1 MEYLSY
7 VYEKI
12 FGGSPPTTDDTEGA
26 FHTPRKVICFGNV
39 LLDRLVKLEDP
50 QLLERYGLELG
61 SKGELD
67 MEKLNQLAAEA
78 SESSQC
84 LTNPGGSALNTA
96 RILKQLGTD
105 ALFFG
110 AVGADK
116 HAEELR
122 LIFRERGIEA
132 MLQTVEEAHT
142 GQCLCLVYQDNPT
155 LYANIGA
162 SAQFEVQTLSHA
174 VSHEGQSF
182 LRPVERKQILY
193 LEGFFVPQRSE
204 VCDYIV
210 QHLVRERR
218 RLALNLSAPYIVKKN
233 PQAMLRLARVAFFLF
248 GNRQEFEALAEAA
261 GGFRDVDELAQHLLQ
276 SGGTKVIFV
285 TNGSAG
291 VQVITNYVEELA
303 PPGPVSFED
312 YRAQRVEQ
320 VVDATGAGDAFVA
333 GFLHAWLEKR
343 SLGECIRMASNV
355 AAKVVTQVGCNLP

>member
-12 FGGSPPTTDDTEGA
+12 FGGEPPTDDTQGA

-50 QLLERYGLELG
+50 QLLERFGLELG

-78 SESSQC
+78 SENSQC

-96 RILKQLGTD
+96 RILKQLGTQ

-110 AVGADK
+110 AVGTDK
-116 HAEELR
+116 HADELR
-122 LIFRERGIEA
+122 LILRERGIEA
-132 MLQTVEEAHT
+132 RLQTVEEAHT
-142 GQCLCLVYQDNPT
+142 GQCVCLVYKDNPT

-162 SAQFEVQTLSHA
+162 SARFEVQTLSHA

-193 LEGFFVPQRSE
+193 VEGFFVPQRGE

-218 RLALNLSAPYIVKKN
+218 RLALNLSAPYIVRKN
-233 PQAMLRLARVAFFLF
+233 PQAMLRLARVAFFVF

-261 GGFRDVDELAQHLLQ
+261 GGFRNVDELAKHLLE
-276 SGGTKVIFV
+276 SGTKVIFV

-303 PPGPVSFED
+303 PPGPVGFED
-312 YRAQRVEQ
+312 YRAQRAEQ

>member
-12 FGGSPPTTDDTEGA
+12 FGGNPPTDDTQGA

-39 LLDRLVKLEDP
+39 LLDRLVQLEDP
-50 QLLERYGLELG
+50 ELLERFGLELG

-78 SESSQC
+78 TESSRC

-122 LIFRERGIEA
+122 QILRDRGIEA
-132 MLQTVEEAHT
+132 RLQTVEDAHT
-142 GQCLCLVYQDNPT
+142 GQCVCLMYQDNPT

-162 SAQFEVQTLSHA
+162 SAQFGLQTLSHA

-193 LEGFFVPQRSE
+193 VEGFFVPQRSD

-218 RLALNLSAPYIVKKN
+218 RLALNLSAPYI
-233 PQAMLRLARVAFFLF
+233 
-248 GNRQEFEALAEAA
+248 EFEALAEAA
-261 GGFRDVDELAQHLLQ
+261 GGFRNVDELADHLLQ
-276 SGGTKVIFV
+276 SGGTKAIFV

-312 YRAQRVEQ
+312 FRAQRVDQ
-320 VVDATGAGDAFVA
+320 LVDATGAGDAFVA

-343 SLGECIRMASNV
+343 SLGECIRMASSV

>member
-12 FGGSPPTTDDTEGA
+12 FGGQAGDDADPQGA

-50 QLLERYGLELG
+50 ELLERYGLELG
-61 SKGELD
+61 SKGELEI
-67 MEKLNQLAAEA
+67 EKLNQLATEA

-110 AVGADK
+110 AVGSDK
-116 HAEELR
+116 NAEELR
-122 LIFRERGIEA
+122 RIFRERGIEA
-132 MLQTVEEAHT
+132 RLQTVEEAHT
-142 GQCLCLVYQDNPT
+142 GQCVCLMYKDNPT

-162 SAQFEVQTLSHA
+162 SAQFQVQTLSHA

-193 LEGFFVPQRSE
+193 MEGFFVPQRSE

-218 RLALNLSAPYIVKKN
+218 RLALNLSAPYIVREN
-233 PQAMLRLARVAFFLF
+233 AQAMLKLARLAFFVF
-248 GNRQEFEALAEAA
+248 GNRQEFEALAKAA
-261 GGFRDVDELAQHLLQ
+261 GGFGDVDELAKHLLQ
-276 SGGTKVIFV
+276 AGGPKVIFV

-303 PPGPVSFED
+303 PAGPITFED
-312 YRAQRVEQ
+312 YRAQRVEEL
-320 VVDATGAGDAFVA
+320 VDATGAGDAFVA

>member
-1 MEYLSY
+1 MEFLSN
-7 VYEKI
+7 VYAMV
-12 FGGSPPTTDDTEGA
+12 FGGSPPTDDTQGA

-50 QLLERYGLELG
+50 KLLERFGLELG

-122 LIFRERGIEA
+122 SIFRERGIEA
-132 MLQTVEEAHT
+132 RLQTVEEAHT
-142 GQCLCLVYQDNPT
+142 GQCVCLMYKDNPT

-174 VSHEGQSF
+174 VSHEGQGF

-193 LEGFFVPQRSE
+193 VEGFFVPRREE

-218 RLALNLSAPYIVKKN
+218 RLALNLSAPYIVRQN
-233 PQAMLRLARVAFFLF
+233 AQAMLRLARVAFFLF

-261 GGFRDVDELAQHLLQ
+261 GGFRNVDELAEHLLQ
-276 SGGTKVIFV
+276 SGTKVIFV

-303 PPGPVSFED
+303 APGPVNFED

-320 VVDATGAGDAFVA
+320 LVDATGAGDAFVA

-343 SLGECIRMASNV
+343 SLGECIRMASTV

>member
-1 MEYLSY
+1 MEFLSN
-7 VYEKI
+7 VYAMV
-12 FGGSPPTTDDTEGA
+12 FGGSPSTDDTQGA

-50 QLLERYGLELG
+50 KLLERFGLQLG

-122 LIFRERGIEA
+122 SIFRERGIEA
-132 MLQTVEEAHT
+132 RLQTVEEAHT
-142 GQCLCLVYQDNPT
+142 GQCVCLMYQDNPT

-174 VSHEGQSF
+174 VSHEGQGF

-193 LEGFFVPQRSE
+193 VEGFFVPRREE

-218 RLALNLSAPYIVKKN
+218 RLALNLSAPYIVRQN
-233 PQAMLRLARVAFFLF
+233 AQAMLRLARVAFFLF

-261 GGFRDVDELAQHLLQ
+261 GGFRNVDELAENLLQ
-276 SGGTKVIFV
+276 SGTKVIFV

-303 PPGPVSFED
+303 APGPVNFED

-320 VVDATGAGDAFVA
+320 LVDATGAGDAFVA

-343 SLGECIRMASNV
+343 SLGECIRMASTV